1 MHLYAFA
8 AAPISAGFRNRL
20 CLAMILSGKGVARN
34 CFLDFAPACPENDV
48 HIVSTSN
55 ERLLNMNESLPQPLS
70 SSPDRNINE
79 I

>member
-8 AAPISAGFRNRL
+8 GTYIRRLPQPAASCNDIIWKRGCQELFLGF
-20 CLAMILSGKGVARN
+20 CSS
-34 CFLDFAPACPENDV
+34 CPENDV

>member
-1 MHLYAFA
+1 MQLYAFA

-20 CLAMILSGKGVARN
+20 RLAMILSGKGVARN

>member
-20 CLAMILSGKGVARN
+20 RLAMILPGKGVARN

-48 HIVSTSN
+48 HIVSSTL
-55 ERLLNMNESLPQPLS
+55 R
-70 SSPDRNINE
+70 
-79 I
+79 